1 MSVRVIPCLLLK
13 NNSLVKTVKFK
24 NEAYI
29 GDPINAIRIFND
41 KEVDE
46 LVILDISASREN
58 KIPNFELI
66 MSLASE
72 CFMPFSYGGGVNSID
87 HIEKLNN
94 LGVEKVII
102 NSAAFENEQFVI
114 DAVKKFGQSSIVLS
128 IDIKRDLFGNYSAYI
143 FGGTKKVKYS
153 LLEILK
159 KANEWQVGEVIINC
173 INRDGEMKGYD
184 EQLFKLATKILNM
197 PLVALGGAGTFSHM
211 ESLIRNTGISAV
223 AAGSLFVYYGPHKAV
238 LINYP
243 NLVQLNELNKI
254 YESS

>member
-13 NNSLVKTVKFK
+13 NNSLVKTIKFK
-24 NEAYI
+24 NETYI

-58 KIPNFELI
+58 KNPNYELI

-87 HIEKLNN
+87 QIEKLNSI
-94 LGVEKVII
+94 GVEKVII
-102 NSAAFENEQFVI
+102 NSAAFENEQFII

-128 IDIKRDLFGNYSAYI
+128 IDVKRDLFGNYSAYI
-143 FGGTKKVKYS
+143 LGGTKKIKYS
-153 LLEILK
+153 FLEILK

-184 EQLFKLATKILNM
+184 EQLLELAVKNLNM
-197 PLVALGGAGTFSHM
+197 PLVALGGAGSFSHL
-211 ESLIRNTGISAV
+211 ESLIRNTNISAV

-243 NLVQLNELNKI
+243 SQAKLKDLNKI
-254 YESS
+254 YETS

>member
-46 LVILDISASREN
+46 LVILDISASMEN
-58 KIPNFELI
+58 KNPNFELI

-87 HIEKLNN
+87 HIEKLNS

-153 LLEILK
+153 LLELLK